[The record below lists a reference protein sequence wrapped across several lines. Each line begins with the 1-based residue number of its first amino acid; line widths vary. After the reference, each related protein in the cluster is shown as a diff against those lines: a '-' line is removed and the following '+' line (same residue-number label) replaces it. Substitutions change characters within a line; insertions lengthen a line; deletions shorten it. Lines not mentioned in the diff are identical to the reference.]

1 MNNIYSHDFGSLKS
15 KSLRI
20 DYIRWNLVSL
30 TPDQIYKSASY
41 FKTLGFN
48 SYKKDRDSSK
58 NRQEIRFD
66 RRNLHEVV
74 FILKI
79 NYQEGTHIEFAGA
92 SADRIFDFIKQ
103 ERLQWQKLL
112 QHKAVL
118 RRIDVCYDRPQKS
131 TDQISNS
138 RFINES
144 LQQFQESHP
153 NQNLSFFKNQ
163 EGLVIKFGNKQSNRH
178 YRVYTKNNI
187 LRFEFEFKDKNKL
200 NYYHILLQQSHFEEL
215 ERILSH
221 QFFKYSFEIF
231 SSAQQP
237 DHIEY

>member
-1 MNNIYSHDFGSLKS
+1 MNNIYTHDFGSLKS
-15 KSLRI
+15 ESLRI

-48 SYKKDRDSSK
+48 SYQKDRDSSK
-58 NRQEIRFD
+58 SRQEITFD

-79 NYQEGTHIEFAGA
+79 NYQEGTHIEFSGP
-92 SADRIFDFIKQ
+92 SANRIFDIIKQ

-144 LQQFQESHP
+144 LQQFQESHL

-163 EGLVIKFGNKQSNRH
+163 N
-178 YRVYTKNNI
+178 
-187 LRFEFEFKDKNKL
+187 
-200 NYYHILLQQSHFEEL
+200 
-215 ERILSH
+215 SH
-221 QFFKYSFEIF
+221 QEALPVSCLMIF
-231 SSAQQP
+231 NVKKLEFNMQGNNDKVLKCRATVDAGAASMY
-237 DHIEY
+237 IV

>member
-1 MNNIYSHDFGSLKS
+1 MNNIYTHDFGSLKS
-15 KSLRI
+15 ESLRI

-48 SYKKDRDSSK
+48 SYQKDRDSSK
-58 NRQEIRFD
+58 SRQEIRFD
-66 RRNLHEVV
+66 RRDV

-79 NYQEGTHIEFAGA
+79 NYQEGTHIEFSGA
-92 SADRIFDFIKQ
+92 SAHRIFNFIKQ

-118 RRIDVCYDRPQKS
+118 RRIDVCYDRLQKS

-153 NQNLSFFKNQ
+153 NQNLSFF
-163 EGLVIKFGNKQSNRH
+163 
-178 YRVYTKNNI
+178 
-187 LRFEFEFKDKNKL
+187 
-200 NYYHILLQQSHFEEL
+200 
-215 ERILSH
+215 
-221 QFFKYSFEIF
+221 
-231 SSAQQP
+231 
-237 DHIEY
+237 